1 MFIMKMKKQ
10 TILKGLIIGVCV
22 LTLAG
27 CGTKQAEVQGEKD
40 MSVTE
45 WYQNDISDSEDMSLN
60 KDEKGSTAPETYDA
74 NGNDNAEQ
82 PMPNDNSNTEQPM
95 PNDNSN
101 TEQPM
106 PNKDTT
112 AENQNNTT
120 ANDMGEKVDA
130 DSLYASAAMT
140 GSVVEFSD
148 GSCTVSAAVT
158 EDDGKTGVVAAP
170 GYESEDTNVVVT
182 YQEGCV
188 VQIATIYTSTGIAE
202 LEQASVADIKKQASV
217 IIYGSFEDTHHVT
230 ATKII
235 ICHRTA

>member
-1 MFIMKMKKQ
+1 MKEQ

-22 LTLAG
+22 LSLAG
-27 CGTKQAEVQGEKD
+27 CGTKQAEIQGEKD
-40 MSVTE
+40 MSVTGQ
-45 WYQNDISDSEDMSLN
+45 YQNDIPGTEDTSLN
-60 KDEKGSTAPETYDA
+60 RDDKDSAAPETNDT
-74 NGNDNAEQ
+74 NGNGNG
-82 PMPNDNSNTEQPM
+82 NTEQPM
-95 PNDNSN
+95 SN
-101 TEQPM
+101 
-106 PNKDTT
+106 KGT
-112 AENQNNTT
+112 AIENQNNTT
-120 ANDMGEKVDA
+120 ANDMGERVDA
-130 DSLYASAAMT
+130 DSLYSSAAMT

-170 GYESEDTNVVVT
+170 GYESDDTNVVVT

-202 LEQASVADIKKQASV
+202 LEQASVADIKKQSSV

>member
-1 MFIMKMKKQ
+1 MKKQ

-22 LTLAG
+22 LALAG
-27 CGTKQAEVQGEKD
+27 CGTKQEELQGEKD
-40 MSVTE
+40 MSVTGQ
-45 WYQNDISDSEDMSLN
+45 YQNDISDTEDMSLN
-60 KDEKGSTAPETYDA
+60 KDEKDSTDPETYDA
-74 NGNDNAEQ
+74 DGNG
-82 PMPNDNSNTEQPM
+82 NTEQPM
-95 PNDNSN
+95 PNDNGN

-106 PNKDTT
+106 LDKD
-112 AENQNNTT
+112 AASENQNNTT
-120 ANDMGEKVDA
+120 ENNVGEKVDA

-140 GSVVEFSD
+140 GSVVDFSD
-148 GSCTVSAAVT
+148 GSCTVSAAIT

-230 ATKII
+230 ATKVI

>member
-1 MFIMKMKKQ
+1 MKKQ
-10 TILKGLIIGVCV
+10 AILKGLTIGVCV
-22 LTLAG
+22 LMLTG
-27 CGTKQAEVQGEKD
+27 CSMKQAEGQGEKE
-40 MSVTE
+40 MPVTE
-45 WYQNDISDSEDMSLN
+45 RYQNDIPDTEDTPLN
-60 KDEKGSTAPETYDA
+60 EDGKENINPETDDV
-74 NGNDNAEQ
+74 NGNKEQ
-82 PMPNDNSNTEQPM
+82 PLPNEGASAEDQNS
-95 PNDNSN
+95 
-101 TEQPM
+101 
-106 PNKDTT
+106 
-112 AENQNNTT
+112 TT
-120 ANDMGEKVDA
+120 ANDTDEKVDA

-140 GSVVEFSD
+140 GSVVDFSD
-148 GSCTVSAAVT
+148 GGCTVSAAIT

-230 ATKII
+230 ATKVI

>member
-1 MFIMKMKKQ
+1 MKMKKQ

-74 NGNDNAEQ
+74 NGNDNA
-82 PMPNDNSNTEQPM
+82 EQPM

>member
-1 MFIMKMKKQ
+1 MKKQ

-22 LTLAG
+22 LTIAG
-27 CGTKQAEVQGEKD
+27 CGMKQAETQGEKD

-45 WYQNDISDSEDMSLN
+45 QYQNDISDTEDMSLS
-60 KDEKGSTAPETYDA
+60 KDEKDSTDPKTDDA
-74 NGNDNAEQ
+74 NGNGNTEQ
-82 PMPNDNSNTEQPM
+82 SMTNGNGNTEQPM
-95 PNDNSN
+95 
-101 TEQPM
+101 Q
-106 PNKDTT
+106 NKDAS
-112 AENQNNTT
+112 AEKTNNTT

-130 DSLYASAAMT
+130 DSLYSSATMT

-148 GSCTVSAAVT
+148 GSCTVSATVT

-170 GYESEDTNVVVT
+170 GYESEDTNVVVA

-188 VQIATIYTSTGIAE
+188 IQIATIYTSTGIAE
-202 LEQASVADIKKQASV
+202 LEQASIADIKKQASV
-217 IIYGSFEDTHHVT
+217 IIYGSFDDTHHVT

>member
-1 MFIMKMKKQ
+1 MISRKSKKKGKVNNEKQ
-10 TILKGLIIGVCV
+10 TILKGLIIGVCA
-22 LTLAG
+22 LTLTG
-27 CGTKQAEVQGEKD
+27 CGMGQTEGQDEDK
-40 MSVTE
+40 MPVTE
-45 WYQNDISDSEDMSLN
+45 QYQNDISGMEDILSN
-60 KDEKGSTAPETYDA
+60 KDEKGGTDPETDDV
-74 NGNDNAEQ
+74 NGNGNTEQFKPNEDN
-82 PMPNDNSNTEQPM
+82 DNTEQPL
-95 PNDNSN
+95 PDES
-101 TEQPM
+101 
-106 PNKDTT
+106 
-112 AENQNNTT
+112 ALVENQNNIT
-120 ANDMGEKVDA
+120 ANNTDEKVDA

-140 GSVVEFSD
+140 GSVVDFSD

-202 LEQASVADIKKQASV
+202 LEQVSVADIKKQASV

>member
-1 MFIMKMKKQ
+1 MKKQ
-10 TILKGLIIGVCV
+10 AILKGLIIGVCV
-22 LTLAG
+22 LTLTG
-27 CGTKQAEVQGEKD
+27 CGSKQAQRQGEKD
-40 MSVTE
+40 MSGTE
-45 WYQNDISDSEDMSLN
+45 QYQNNISDTEDMSLN
-60 KDEKGSTAPETYDA
+60 DDAKDNIDPETDDANDNIKPETDDA
-74 NGNDNAEQ
+74 NGNGNKEQ
-82 PMPNDNSNTEQPM
+82 PLSNEGALT
-95 PNDNSN
+95 
-101 TEQPM
+101 
-106 PNKDTT
+106 
-112 AENQNNTT
+112 ENQNNTT
-120 ANDMGEKVDA
+120 TNDIGEKVDA

-217 IIYGSFEDTHHVT
+217 IIYGSFEDTHHVS

>member
-1 MFIMKMKKQ
+1 MKEQ

-22 LTLAG
+22 LSLAG
-27 CGTKQAEVQGEKD
+27 CGTKQAEIQGEKD
-40 MSVTE
+40 MSVTGQ
-45 WYQNDISDSEDMSLN
+45 YQNDIPGTEDTSLN
-60 KDEKGSTAPETYDA
+60 RDDKDSAAPETNDA
-74 NGNDNAEQ
+74 NGNGNG
-82 PMPNDNSNTEQPM
+82 NTEQPM
-95 PNDNSN
+95 PNDNGN

-106 PNKDTT
+106 SNKGT
-112 AENQNNTT
+112 AIENQNNTT
-120 ANDMGEKVDA
+120 ANDMGERVDA
-130 DSLYASAAMT
+130 DSLYSSAAMT

-170 GYESEDTNVVVT
+170 GYESDDTNVVVT

-188 VQIATIYTSTGIAE
+188 VQIATIYTSTGTAE
-202 LEQASVADIKKQASV
+202 LEQASVADIKKQSSV